1 MNTERNQIQDMLK
14 NAAQQKPETVQQQPS
29 QPKSTN
35 KKSRNQ
41 TTQNARNTAQEMVE
55 NAHVYDS
62 EVSSA
67 SFRDAAIHGMSFGQK
82 KVAVFV
88 AAMENTYEAGVKMYL
103 ASSANNNAAQ
113 SEELDIKGILKESGL
128 DVDALNEELGK
139 QIARANQQLTLPST
153 QPLFLL
159 SSAD

>member
-1 MNTERNQIQDMLK
+1 MNTERNQVQDMLK
-14 NAAQQKPETVQQQPS
+14 NAAQQKPETQQQQPS
-29 QPKSTN
+29 QAKSTN
-35 KKSRNQ
+35 KKSRNA
-41 TTQNARNTAQEMVE
+41 TTQNANSNAKELLE
-55 NAHVYDS
+55 NAHVYDA

-67 SFRDAAIHGMSFGQK
+67 SFKDAAIHGMSFGQK

-103 ASSANNNAAQ
+103 ASSANKNAGY

-128 DVDALNEELGK
+128 DIDAINEELGK
-139 QIARANQQLTLPST
+139 QLTQVNQQLTLPST
-153 QPLFLL
+153 QPQFLL

>member
-1 MNTERNQIQDMLK
+1 MNMDKLNQA
-14 NAAQQKPETVQQQPS
+14 AAQVEPKATQPS

-55 NAHVYDS
+55 NAHIYDS

-67 SFRDAAIHGMSFGQK
+67 SFKDAAIHGMSFGQK

-103 ASSANNNAAQ
+103 ANSANKNAGY
-113 SEELDIKGILKESGL
+113 SEEIDIKGILKDSGL
-128 DVDALNEELGK
+128 DIDAINEELGK
-139 QIARANQQLTLPST
+139 QLSQVNQQLTLPST